1 MARGEYSSGSRRDDW
16 MGVFEGEVRD
26 MRLRRGIPA
35 SEIVEQ
41 MGRAG
46 GFGAKH
52 LAQGAEIVREMLADK
67 ESTNFL
73 SFPACIVSTGLR
85 GIIAEIIP
93 QFDAVI
99 TTCGTLDHDLARAWG
114 GKYYGGRFEMDDARL
129 HREGINR
136 LGNILIP
143 NASYGETLEK
153 GMMPV
158 LKELY
163 SQKSEWGG
171 RELIHE
177 FGKRVKDEGSI
188 VHQAAR
194 HGVPIYVP
202 GFFDGAFGANVFTFA
217 NGTKNKVDLLKDEK
231 ELSDMVFEAKKT
243 GALMVGGGISK
254 HHVIWWNQYKGGL
267 DYAVYITTA
276 SQYDGSLSG
285 ARLTEA
291 VSWGKVKEKARYVTV
306 DGDATIL
313 LPLMLAGALY

>member
-1 MARGEYSSGSRRDDW
+1 VIAMQLGK
-16 MGVFEGEVRD
+16 EVSD
-26 MRLRRGIPA
+26 MKLRKGIPA
-35 SEIVEQ
+35 SEIVRQ
-41 MGRAG
+41 MKGAG

-52 LAQGAEIVREMLADK
+52 LATGAEIVKEMLADRGCV
-67 ESTNFL
+67 NFL
-73 SFPACIVSTGLR
+73 SFPACLVSTGLR
-85 GIIAEIIP
+85 GILAEIVP

-99 TTCGTLDHDLARAWG
+99 TTCGTMDHDLARAWG
-114 GKYYGGRFEMDDARL
+114 GKYYAGQFEMDDARL
-129 HREGINR
+129 HREHVYR

-143 NASYGETLEK
+143 NASYGDTLEK

-188 VHQAAR
+188 LHQAAK
-194 HGVPIYVP
+194 HNVPIYVP

-217 NGTKNKVDLLKDEK
+217 NGTKCKIDLLKDER
-231 ELSDMVFEAKKT
+231 ELSDLIFESKKT
-243 GALMVGGGISK
+243 GALMIGGGISK

-285 ARLTEA
+285 ARMTEA
-291 VSWGKVKEKARYVTV
+291 VSWGKVKEKARYATV

-313 LPLMLAGALY
+313 LPLMLSAALY

>member
-1 MARGEYSSGSRRDDW
+1 
-16 MGVFEGEVRD
+16 MGILGKEVKD
-26 MRLRRGIPA
+26 MRLRKGITA
-35 SEIVEQ
+35 SELASQ
-41 MGRAG
+41 MKDAG
-46 GFGAKH
+46 GFGARH
-52 LAQGAEIVREMLADK
+52 LGLGAEIVKDMLADK

-73 SFPACIVSTGLR
+73 SFPACIVSTGMR
-85 GIIAEIIP
+85 GILAEIVP
-93 QFDAVI
+93 QFDAII

-114 GKYYGGRFEMDDARL
+114 GKYYSGAFEMDDTKL
-129 HREGINR
+129 HQGHIYR

-143 NASYGETLEK
+143 DKDYGGVLEK
-153 GMMPV
+153 GMQPI

-177 FGKRVKDEGSI
+177 FGKRVKDENSI
-188 VHQAAR
+188 LHQAAK
-194 HGVPIYVP
+194 HNIPIYVP
-202 GFFDGAFGANVFTFA
+202 GFFDGAFGANLFTFA
-217 NGTKNKVDLLKDEK
+217 NGTKNKLDLIKDET
-231 ELSDMVFEAKKT
+231 ELSNLIFDSKKT

-254 HHVIWWNQYKGGL
+254 HHVIWWNQYKEGL
-267 DYAVYITTA
+267 DYAVYVTTA

-313 LPLMLAGALY
+313 LPLLLAGVLG